1 MNTIKNEKIRKCII
15 INEKLIGDNKK
26 LTSQLNELRR
36 YNDYLEKKQKK
47 IKLQISR
54 GSLSL
59 KDKPTIVNKIPK
71 NSMYE

>member
-36 YNDYLEKKQKK
+36 YNEYLVKK
-47 IKLQISR
+47 
-54 GSLSL
+54 
-59 KDKPTIVNKIPK
+59 
-71 NSMYE
+71 